1 MKFSTLLLT
10 PLFVCTSAV
19 LADEDD
25 HDDHGDHHG
34 EEHYDIGLYA
44 SNGAMTVGGWDHD
57 TESMEVANLRLFEA
71 HFGEDPAFPYSIDE
85 PGIGGTADLLGMAP
99 GGSFSMNLIAGVRAW
114 DGSGFSSSAESM
126 GVSFGPASVDA
137 ALGGSIAFTAT
148 EDFDLHPEYFIDS
161 GAATGSYL
169 LESHSALQDLP
180 LRSRFTLSSTTAW
193 TTSSLKRP
201 SNGPKPT
208 SCLSTV
214 HGCFSVASASVVA
227 TVAAD

>member
-25 HDDHGDHHG
+25 HDHG

-44 SNGAMTVGGWDHD
+44 SNGVMTVGGWDHD

-71 HFGEDPAFPYSIDE
+71 HFGEDPSFPYSIDE
-85 PGIGGTADLLGMAP
+85 PGIGGTADLLGMSP
-99 GGSFSMNLIAGVRAW
+99 GESFSMNMIAGVRAW

-126 GVSFGPASVDA
+126 GMSFGPASVDA
-137 ALGGSIAFTAT
+137 ASGGSIAFTAT

-161 GAATGSYL
+161 SAASGSYL
-169 LESHSALQDLP
+169 LEFTFSAAGLATSDSIFIVFNNGMDDELFEETVEWAEANVVPVQGAWLLLGGLG
-180 LRSRFTLSSTTAW
+180 LRR
-193 TTSSLKRP
+193 R
-201 SNGPKPT
+201 NRRG
-208 SCLSTV
+208 
-214 HGCFSVASASVVA
+214 
-227 TVAAD
+227 

>member
-19 LADEDD
+19 LADEED
-25 HDDHGDHHG
+25 HDHG

-44 SNGAMTVGGWDHD
+44 SNGVMKVGGWDHD

-114 DGSGFSSSAESM
+114 DGSGFSSSAERM
-126 GVSFGPASVDA
+126 DVSFGPVSVDA
-137 ALGGSIAFTAT
+137 AAGGSISFTAT
-148 EDFDLHPEYFIDS
+148 EDFDIHPEYSIANS
-161 GAATGSYL
+161 AAVGSYL
-169 LESHSALQDLP
+169 LE
-180 LRSRFTLSSTTAW
+180 FT
-193 TTSSLKRP
+193 
-201 SNGPKPT
+201 
-208 SCLSTV
+208 
-214 HGCFSVASASVVA
+214 FSSASLATSDSIFIVFNNGMDDELFEETVEWAEANVVPVQGA
-227 TVAAD
+227 WLLLGGLGLRRRNRRG

>member
-10 PLFVCTSAV
+10 PLFVCTSACV
-19 LADEDD
+19 ADEDD
-25 HDDHGDHHG
+25 HDHG

-44 SNGAMTVGGWDHD
+44 SNGVMTVGGWDHD

-99 GGSFSMNLIAGVRAW
+99 GESFSMNLIAGVRAW

-148 EDFDLHPEYFIDS
+148 EDFDLHPEYFIDWCCHWLLS
-161 GAATGSYL
+161 LEFTFSAAGLATS
-169 LESHSALQDLP
+169 ESI
-180 LRSRFTLSSTTAW
+180 FIVFN
-193 TTSSLKRP
+193 
-201 SNGPKPT
+201 NGMDDELFEETVEWAEANIVP
-208 SCLSTV
+208 V
-214 HGCFSVASASVVA
+214 HGAWLLLGGLGLRRRNRRG
-227 TVAAD
+227 

>member
-19 LADEDD
+19 LADEED

-44 SNGAMTVGGWDHD
+44 SNGVMTVGGWDHD
-57 TESMEVANLRLFEA
+57 TGSMEVANLRLFEA

-99 GGSFSMNLIAGVRAW
+99 GDSFSMNLIAGVRAW

-137 ALGGSIAFTAT
+137 ALGGSIAITAT

-169 LESHSALQDLP
+169 LEFTFSAAGLATSESIYIVFNNGMDDELFEETVEWAEANIVPVQGAWLLLGGLG
-180 LRSRFTLSSTTAW
+180 LRR
-193 TTSSLKRP
+193 R
-201 SNGPKPT
+201 NRRG
-208 SCLSTV
+208 
-214 HGCFSVASASVVA
+214 
-227 TVAAD
+227 